1 MSNRDIIMDNYLHP
15 FHREIPSND
24 YIKENSR
31 NVSCIDNIDIY
42 IKIKD
47 NKVVDGYFEGE
58 ACAICIASSSVM
70 LRSIIGKDLNE
81 VKSIIYNYNEMI
93 NGNKYDENILGMSNC
108 FNEIYKQNNRK
119 TCALLP
125 YMAIK
130 NIINK
135 DFN

>member
-58 ACAICIASSSVM
+58 AYAICIDSSSVM